1 MDDSSDQ
8 ISRLR
13 DLLHA
18 YDAGADEA
26 QAVVA
31 TLELIEAGSAT
42 MSADH
47 YVPGHVTASAFVI
60 DPSHS
65 RLLLIHHAK
74 LDRWMQ
80 PGGHIDAGED
90 VLAAAIREVEE
101 ETGVVGVPL
110 RNGIFD
116 LDIHRIPAHGD
127 RPAHQHFDVRFLLAA
142 TSEELV
148 RTDEVLGVRWVP
160 ITRVHEVSTDQ
171 SVVRAT
177 GKLRR
182 PRPEQDLS

>member
-1 MDDSSDQ
+1 MDDSSDYV
-8 ISRLR
+8 SKLR
-13 DLLHA
+13 SLLHE
-18 YDAGADEA
+18 YDASADEA
-26 QAVVA
+26 HAVVA
-31 TLELIEAGSAT
+31 TLELIEAGPDA

-47 YVPGHVTASAFVI
+47 YSPGHVTASAFVV

-110 RNGIFD
+110 RAGIFD
-116 LDIHRIPAHGD
+116 LDVHPIPADGV
-127 RPAHQHFDVRFLLAA
+127 RPVHKHFDVRFLLEA
-142 TSEELV
+142 TSEDLV

-160 ITRVHEVSTDQ
+160 IADVRKLSTDQ
-171 SVVRAT
+171 SV
-177 GKLRR
+177 
-182 PRPEQDLS
+182 